1 MVEHM
6 GNLTN
11 IMDEELADAGI
22 IADKYWPLVRHMQ
35 IATGLQELV
44 FLLFDKLYFNCPHEQ
59 PIAPHS
65 SVLSRHYPT
74 LLAESCGFSRS
85 SIKMQAT
92 RKCVR
97 T

>member
-22 IADKYWPLVRHMQ
+22 IADKYWALVRHMQ

-44 FLLFDKLYFNCPHEQ
+44 FLLFDKFYFNCLHEQ
-59 PIAPHS
+59 TIASYS
-65 SVLSRHYPT
+65 SELSRHSPT

-85 SIKMQAT
+85 SMKMQAT